1 MKKTKCYEYEVN
13 GMHCAA
19 CELLI
24 EDKLKED
31 KSVKS
36 VSANLSTK
44 KVKVEVDSDD
54 SYEQIAKKLTRLV
67 DNDGYSLIGGEG
79 LKSKSKNWEEFFY
92 AIPIAVIFLLIFAI
106 LQESGILSTS
116 ATNNLPQVFILGV
129 IASLSSCMALV
140 GGLVLALSNR
150 YSDSSKGRNAQL
162 SFHIGRL
169 GGFFI
174 LGGALGLLGSLLKP
188 SPLFTLVLT
197 LLVSILMLVLGINQ
211 LGIFENVSRL
221 QIRTPKIVSRRI
233 LSLQNLNGSFAA
245 LVLGAMTF
253 FLPCGFTLAVQALAL
268 DQANVVDSA
277 MIMFVFAL
285 GTLPVLAAISFASVR
300 FAGHMRS
307 GIFLK
312 TTGIIIIAFA
322 LYNIFGTLR
331 ANGFIS

>member
-1 MKKTKCYEYEVN
+1 MKETKCYEFEVN

-31 KSVKS
+31 KTVKS
-36 VSANLSTK
+36 VSANLNSK
-44 KVKVEVDSDD
+44 KVKVEVESND
-54 SYEQIAKKLTRLV
+54 SYDQIAKNLTKLV
-67 DNDGYSLIGGEG
+67 DKDGYSLVGGTEVTV
-79 LKSKSKNWEEFFY
+79 KKNNWEEFFY
-92 AIPIAVIFLLIFAI
+92 AVPIALIFLLVFAI

-150 YSDSSKGRNAQL
+150 YSNSSKGKRAQV

-174 LGGALGLLGSLLKP
+174 LGGALGLVGSFLKP
-188 SPLFTLVLT
+188 SPAFTVVLT
-197 LLVSILMLVLGINQ
+197 ILVSILMLVLGINQ
-211 LGIFENVSRL
+211 LGISDNVSRF
-221 QIRTPKIVSRRI
+221 QVRTPKVVSRRI
-233 LSLQNLNGSFAA
+233 LKLQNLNGSFAA
-245 LVLGAMTF
+245 LILGAMTF

-268 DQANVVDSA
+268 DQANVLQSA
-277 MIMFVFAL
+277 LIMFVFAL
-285 GTLPVLAAISFASVR
+285 GTLPVLAAISFASVS
-300 FAGHMRS
+300 FAGKMRS

-312 TTGIIIIAFA
+312 TTGIVIITFA
-322 LYNIFGTLR
+322 LYNIFGVLR
-331 ANGFIS
+331 ASGIV